1 MTKHHSLFLLYNGV
15 MSLALKQGLELIRD
29 GLRPLGENVNIPT
42 TDRQLLDLTY
52 RYTGIRVPEHRICPD
67 HVAPATAFCDAYF
80 ARSPVTVW
88 KAARGLGGKSVLLAA
103 LSMMEAITLGASV
116 NLLGGSGEQ
125 SRRIH
130 DYMRGEE
137 PGLPDRFWKWKDAP
151 RYLLR
156 QESTIKETKLINH
169 GRINVLMASQT
180 SVRGSHPQKLRVDE
194 CDEVAMDVLQ
204 AARGQ
209 PQSSRGISS
218 QMVFSSTHHNP
229 DGTMTAIL
237 KEAAEKGWPVNSW
250 CFRETAAA
258 WLSQEE
264 IERKRQMVT
273 NQMWEVEF
281 DLQEPT
287 SEGRAIMVEKLNSTF
302 RRELGEYKPGPGEL
316 IIAEPYHEGGSYVTG
331 ADWAK
336 RKDWTVIVTMRYDC
350 EPARVVAF
358 EYTGRLPWPAMIAKF
373 DKRMEMYPGNGIHDR
388 TGIGDVVDDYLEDD
402 AYGVVM
408 VGNKRKSLFTHYIG
422 AIEGGKIEG
431 PHIEHLFNEHK
442 YASYE
447 DVYGNG
453 HPPDSFVACALCWD
467 IAQMGW

>member
-1 MTKHHSLFLLYNGV
+1 
-15 MSLALKQGLELIRD
+15 MSVALKQGLEIIRD
-29 GLRPLGENVNIPT
+29 GLRQSDGKTIKVPT
-42 TDRQLLDLTY
+42 NKKELLEETH
-52 RYTGIRVPEHRICPD
+52 RITGIVVPDVQVCPD
-67 HVAPATAFCDAYF
+67 HCSPADAFADAYF
-80 ARSPVTVW
+80 AKSPISIW
-88 KAARGLGGKSVLLAA
+88 LAARGLGGKSVLLAT
-103 LSMMEAITLGASV
+103 LSMVEAVTLGASV
-116 NLLGGSGEQ
+116 SLLGGSGEQ
-125 SRRIH
+125 SRRVH
-130 DYMRGEE
+130 DYMRGESSE
-137 PGLPDRFWKWKDAP
+137 LPDRFWKWQGAP
-151 RYLLR
+151 RNLLR
-156 QESTIKETKLINH
+156 RESTIKETKLTNH
-169 GRINVLMASQT
+169 GRVNVLMASQA
-180 SVRGSHPQKLRVDE
+180 SVRGGHPNRLRIDEVDE
-194 CDEVAMDVLQ
+194 VDMAILQ

-209 PQSSRGISS
+209 PQSSRGIQS

-229 DGTMTAIL
+229 DGTMTAVL
-237 KEAAEKGWPVNSW
+237 KEAAEKGHKIFRW
-250 CFRETAAA
+250 CWRETAAA

-316 IIAEPYHEGGSYVTG
+316 IIAEPYVEGGSYVTG

-336 RKDWTVIVTMRYDC
+336 RKDWTVIITMRYDV

-358 EYTGRLPWPAMIAKF
+358 EYTGRLPWPVMIAKF

-431 PHIEHLFNEHK
+431 PYIEKLFDEHR

-447 DVYGNG
+447 DIYGSG
-453 HPPDSFVACALCWD
+453 HPPDSFVAMALCWD
-467 IAQMGW
+467 LAAMGW